1 MAQTDKYQPFDDLDA
16 FFDAAATDNAEEI
29 HQAAKNLAG
38 REQGTADAEAPAAQP
53 SAKPASAT
61 AVKQRTTQGG
71 GKAAGLTAAG
81 LTAADLP
88 LFGGEAGGTGKFIA
102 IDPSTLPGS
111 ERTSDPF
118 VLIPANIHSHVPL
131 WGWATIAA
139 GLLMMIVGVVLTP
152 VIRLNRTVARLG
164 DSNQA
169 TVQNTMRQLVMNGD
183 RQTAEKLYDVA
194 AAPREKM
201 TVRLRAVD
209 TMALIERVPEVDRLL
224 LRLELATETTEQIR
238 EAAVAARKQREA
250 YRTRVKP

>member
-1 MAQTDKYQPFDDLDA
+1 MAQTDTYQPFDDLDA
-16 FFDAAATDNAEEI
+16 FFDAAASDNAEKI
-29 HQAAKNLAG
+29 HQAAKNLTD
-38 REQGTADAEAPAAQP
+38 REQGAADAEAAAAQP
-53 SAKPASAT
+53 LAKPASAT
-61 AVKQRTTQGG
+61 EVKQRAPQSGG
-71 GKAAGLTAAG
+71 ESAGLAD
-81 LTAADLP
+81 ADLL

-102 IDPSTLPGS
+102 IDPSTLPGP

-139 GLLMMIVGVVLTP
+139 GLLMMIAGVVLTP

-169 TVQNTMRQLVMNGD
+169 TVQHTMRQLVMNGD

-209 TMALIERVPEVDRLL
+209 TMALIDKVPEVDRLL

-238 EAAVAARKQREA
+238 EAAIAARKQREA
-250 YRTRVKP
+250 YKTRGKP